1 MTENSSEHEQ
11 ICIPV
16 SEQRRIVVI
25 GAGFAGISFI
35 KRLKNKPFQIVLLD
49 QNNFHQFQPLLYQV
63 ATSGIE
69 PDSIV
74 SPVRKLFKGYKNVVF
89 RMAEVLGV
97 DPRKKVIT
105 TNIGN
110 INFDILVIATGSK
123 TNYFG
128 LHDIEFQSIGM
139 KTIQEALDIR
149 SLILQHFERA
159 VITCD
164 KEEQDVFTNFA
175 IIGGGPAGVEMAGAL
190 AEFKRYIL
198 PKDYPELDPKMMS
211 IYLIEANGKVLK
223 TMSDNAS
230 EKALKYLQRMGVEV
244 LLNTRVA
251 SYDGQFIKANEVLL
265 EAKTVIW
272 TAGVEGNLPEGIPQE
287 SVLRG
292 KRIKVDG
299 FLNLSYYKNIYAIG
313 DVAALIDADH
323 DRGHPMVA
331 QVAIQQGEL
340 VAKNLLRGLKNQ
352 APEKFVYKDK
362 GSLATIGKRRAVA
375 DIGNFKFGGYFAW
388 LLWSVVHL
396 FSISGFRNKVIVGI
410 NWAWSYFTYDKGNRL
425 IIRKYKEIPG
435 NEPKVM
441 YPFDE

>member
-1 MTENSSEHEQ
+1 
-11 ICIPV
+11 
-16 SEQRRIVVI
+16 
-25 GAGFAGISFI
+25 
-35 KRLKNKPFQIVLLD
+35 
-49 QNNFHQFQPLLYQV
+49 
-63 ATSGIE
+63 
-69 PDSIV
+69 
-74 SPVRKLFKGYKNVVF
+74 
-89 RMAEVLGV
+89 
-97 DPRKKVIT
+97 
-105 TNIGN
+105 
-110 INFDILVIATGSK
+110 
-123 TNYFG
+123 
-128 LHDIEFQSIGM
+128 M

-198 PKDYPELDPKMMS
+198 PKDYPELDAKMMS

-272 TAGVEGNLPEGIPQE
+272 TAGVEGNLPDGIPHE

-299 FLNLSYYKNIYAIG
+299 FLNLGYYKNIYAIG
-313 DVAALIDADH
+313 DIAALIDTENE
-323 DRGHPMVA
+323 RGHPMVA

-340 VAKNLLRGLKNQ
+340 VAMNLLRGLKNK
-352 APEKFVYKDK
+352 APKRFVYKDK

-435 NEPKVM
+435 NESKVM

>member
-352 APEKFVYKDK
+352 APEKFVYKE
-362 GSLATIGKRRAVA
+362 L
-375 DIGNFKFGGYFAW
+375 
-388 LLWSVVHL
+388 
-396 FSISGFRNKVIVGI
+396 ISN
-410 NWAWSYFTYDKGNRL
+410 
-425 IIRKYKEIPG
+425 
-435 NEPKVM
+435 
-441 YPFDE
+441 